1 MIDKDEEKDKSLLQ
15 AKKDGENK
23 KQTFEN
29 QMDRLQNQMKEQYDA
44 YQREFARLKEIVASQ
59 KKEIEKF
66 KEQEKQLKYD
76 LNEAERYI
84 ARQHA
89 KNDELRKSAGNAK
102 ISMESNK
109 LNLSEQKTM
118 AELRFKNL
126 NIRLQKEI
134 EQLNSA
140 KEKIVILTQKHTTSS
155 LKLKEVTE

>member
-1 MIDKDEEKDKSLLQ
+1 MIK
-15 AKKDGENK
+15 
-23 KQTFEN
+23 
-29 QMDRLQNQMKEQYDA
+29 LQNQMKESYDA
-44 YQREFARLKEIVASQ
+44 YQAEFERLKGVVAEQ
-59 KKEIEKF
+59 KKEIERF
-66 KEQEKQLKYD
+66 KEQEKKLRYD
-76 LNEAERYI
+76 LDEAERYI

-134 EQLNSA
+134 EQLLNA
-140 KEKIVILTQKHTTSS
+140 REKIVLLTQKENTSS
-155 LKLKEVTE
+155 LKLKEVSE